1 MKTHLIATVAFVVML
16 ALPAALYAQETNP
29 MSVVE
34 AWNDAMNA
42 GDADAALASLADDA
56 FIKLVPPPIEGHDG
70 IFRGKGE
77 IRTWWEGLYA
87 LNGASTLSNCQGDG
101 ETVTCNLTYTD
112 DQLQSIGVASI
123 DNEFVVIVRDG
134 KIQTYTATVTP
145 ESLAKLQAAMVVLP
159 ESGGVA
165 FPTYA
170 LIMGLGSLAIVGGLV
185 LGLLRRRSHQQG

>member
-1 MKTHLIATVAFVVML
+1 MKTHLIATIAFVVML

-134 KIQTYTATVTP
+134 KIHTGRHGRLAGERWRCLPHLRFGNGAWWSGNRGRHWLAVATPAFAPTAII
-145 ESLAKLQAAMVVLP
+145 QAGKA
-159 ESGGVA
+159 A
-165 FPTYA
+165 
-170 LIMGLGSLAIVGGLV
+170 
-185 LGLLRRRSHQQG
+185 